1 MKSVSPMKNL
11 IAEGDSLQLFALSA
25 QSGGKPKKND
35 EMQTYTQGLY
45 ISLDNKSANLTTN
58 YAGAI
63 NLSSKLNLELYKK
76 QN

>member
-11 IAEGDSLQLFALSA
+11 IAEGDSLQLFALSPI
-25 QSGGKPKKND
+25 SGGKPKKND

-63 NLSSKLNLELYKK
+63 NLSSKLNLDLYKK